1 MPPTITRK
9 PRATLQTAEQTE
21 TWQLPAGGVATVPA
35 LHSPDDFDDDQ
46 SDDETAVDRLA
57 VLLSSAAAADRAS
70 LKIYKLI
77 DGKLSFCASYSP
89 EQFEDGDFSLVRDN
103 YGGGEFELRLYGVH
117 PGSGKFAVMRKL
129 RMNIAEPLKNAPMLQ
144 STNNN
149 QNDTALMFQNMMQF
163 QVEQNRA
170 VIESIQAL
178 AQKPQVDPMQQM
190 RDQLGLMSL
199 MREAMGLNNQ
209 TQQKSSIGEIV
220 DAIKELQGAAS
231 IVTGKAEEPEDD
243 TMKMLGSITE
253 LVKAG
258 MTAPKPPQIPQQFAP
273 VQIPQTLQQNPIEQN
288 PQPQPEGNEEMNP
301 LAAISLKINFNKLVT
316 MAKENKPPENGAEL
330 IYEKM
335 PDEIVDIMETSEWF
349 EVLTQFA
356 PEVAAHKDWFTKA
369 RDLALTLLNE
379 PEEPEEP
386 GESIPGVDN
395 AS

>member
-9 PRATLQTAEQTE
+9 PRATLAQPDTE

-35 LHSPDDFDDDQ
+35 LQTPDDYDDDPAE
-46 SDDETAVDRLA
+46 DETAVDRLS
-57 VLLSSAAAADRAS
+57 VLLSSAAGADRAS
-70 LKIYKLI
+70 LKVYKI
-77 DGKLSFCASYSP
+77 EKGKMVFCDSFSP
-89 EQFEDGDFSLVRDN
+89 ESFEDGDFSIIRN
-103 YGGGEFELRLYGVH
+103 NFGGGEYELRLYGIH
-117 PGSGKFAVMRKL
+117 PHNGKFAVLRKL
-129 RMNIAEPLKNAPMLQ
+129 RIDIAEPAKNSPMLQ
-144 STNNN
+144 TANN
-149 QNDTALMFQNMMQF
+149 QNDTALMLQNMMQF
-163 QVEQNRA
+163 QADQNRMLM
-170 VIESIQAL
+170 ESIQAI

-258 MTAPKPPQIPQQFAP
+258 MTAQPAPQPAAQFQP
-273 VQIPQTLQQNPIEQN
+273 VQIPATLQQNPIEQN
-288 PQPQPEGNEEMNP
+288 PQPKTEGAEEMNP

-316 MAKENKPPENGAEL
+316 MAKENKPPEIGAEL

-335 PDEIVDIMETSEWF
+335 PDEIVDFMETTEWF
-349 EVLTQFA
+349 EVLQQFA
-356 PEVAAHKDWFTKA
+356 PEVSTHKEWFTKA
-369 RDLALTLLNE
+369 RDLALALFNE
-379 PEEPEEP
+379 PEEPA
-386 GESIPGVDN
+386 PGVDN
-395 AS
+395 AA